1 MDVDALI
8 THLRYGTP
16 YSGDALRDTLDALE
30 RLSEAEDLAD
40 VRTESLEE
48 ALTQFPEEDF
58 LQDVLSDLNELPSA
72 RYKFQVA
79 EMAERVVKKLERI
92 QSEVA
97 RAAEYARSL
106 S

>member
-1 MDVDALI
+1 MDVERLI

-16 YSGDALRDTLDALE
+16 YHGDVQRDTLDALE
-30 RLSEAEDLAD
+30 RLGEAEALAD

-58 LQDVLSDLNELPSA
+58 LQDVLADLKAAKGMLKADMVEA
-72 RYKFQVA
+72 IEHAA
-79 EMAERVVKKLERI
+79 EELERI